1 MKQHTAKQHTVIISG
16 GDKGG
21 SGKTACLSAFADVLI
36 SMGYTVRLVDAD
48 AATQTLTA
56 IFPTHKVTSITT
68 ESAAD
73 LGRILNDISNNMT
86 EDIALIDMPGGASA
100 FAARYFKEK
109 TAQDFE
115 SVGLRIIIAVTVANK
130 VRILK
135 GVRAWLNEFAGKYP
149 IICFKNNMAT
159 DEGSQFKL
167 DATNTGTA
175 ILQLAG
181 ERIIEIPQMN
191 LEMIKEYDACFAV
204 PSEFMLGGRAT
215 NKLNMFPLRCLDW
228 NTHQR
233 QVTVA
238 VTPHAEWLAG
248 KPIPI
253 PPGATTAAVDGVV
266 SKTIAAALK
275 IMNNDD
281 D

>member
-1 MKQHTAKQHTVIISG
+1 MKQHTVIISG

-21 SGKTACLSAFADVLI
+21 SGKTACLSAFADALI

-56 IFPTHKVTSITT
+56 IFPIYKVTSITT
-68 ESAAD
+68 ETGAELD
-73 LGRILNDISNNMT
+73 RILNDISNSMT

-100 FAARYFKEK
+100 FVAKYFKEK
-109 TAQDFE
+109 TAKDFE

-130 VRILK
+130 SRILR
-135 GVRAWLNEFAGKYP
+135 GVRAWLNEFAENYP
-149 IICFKNNMAT
+149 IICFKNDMAT

-167 DATNTGTA
+167 NATNTGTA

-181 ERIIEIPQMN
+181 ERIIEFPQMSS
-191 LEMIKEYDACFAV
+191 EMIKDYDACFAV
-204 PSEFMLGGRAT
+204 PSEFMLGGRAAT
-215 NKLNMFPLRCLDW
+215 KLGMFPLRCLNW
-228 NTHQR
+228 NTHHR
-233 QVTVA
+233 HITAAVA
-238 VTPHAEWLAG
+238 PHAEWLTK

-253 PPGATTAAVDGVV
+253 PPAETTAKVDRIVD
-266 SKTIAAALK
+266 KALVATLK
-275 IMNNDD
+275 NMNKDD